1 MSKEAARKMISRKLR
16 KAREQWQLYLLLLL
30 PLAYLIIYC
39 YFPMVGLQIAF
50 RKFKIKDGMWGSAWV
65 GWANFQ
71 TLFKQPAFGRALR
84 NTVSL
89 SLYSI
94 LAGFPLPILFALGLN
109 TLRNPKIKKIVQ
121 TVTYIPHFIS
131 MTVLVG
137 MIMQIFSPISG
148 IYAGICKLMG
158 VKKVSDLLANPQA
171 FTHIYVW
178 SGVWQQFGWG
188 SIIYV
193 AALAG
198 ISEELH
204 EAAEIDGATRAQR
217 VWHIDLPGILPTIII
232 MLILRCGHVMSIGF
246 EKIYLMQNSMNL
258 RASEVISTYEY
269 KTALSASVPN
279 YSLSTAIGI
288 FNSVIN
294 MALIT
299 LINAVS
305 RKVSDISLW

>member
-1 MSKEAARKMISRKLR
+1 MISRKLK
-16 KAREQWQLYLLLLL
+16 KAREQWQLYLLLLI
-30 PLAYLIIYC
+30 PLLYLIVYC

-50 RKFKIKDGMWGSAWV
+50 RKFKLKDGLWGSAWI
-65 GWANFQ
+65 GLANFEN
-71 TLFKQPAFGRALR
+71 LFHQYAFERAVR
-84 NTVSL
+84 NTITL
-89 SLYSI
+89 SLYTI
-94 LAGFPLPILFALGLN
+94 LAGFPLPVFFALGLN
-109 TLRNPKIKKIVQ
+109 VLRNQKAKKFVQ

-137 MIMQIFSPISG
+137 MIIQIFSPISG
-148 IYAGICKLMG
+148 IYAGLTRLLTG
-158 VKKVSDLLANPQA
+158 RNVSDLLANPTA

-178 SGVWQQFGWG
+178 SGIWQGFGWG

-232 MLILRCGHVMSIGF
+232 MLILRCGNVMTVGF

-269 KTALSASVPN
+269 KIALSSDVPN
-279 YSLSTAIGI
+279 YSLSTAIGV
-288 FNSVIN
+288 FNSAIN
-294 MALIT
+294 MGMIVLV
-299 LINAVS
+299 NFVS